1 MKLHLIEILFFVFYP
16 RTFCMF
22 IFFFLSIVYLH
33 ILFVTYKYNLN
44 FSLCVCDVTLL
55 IKSFDDENIF
65 TYIIWEEFISMGI
78 HPLLALG
85 AMRANIVKM

>member
-1 MKLHLIEILFFVFYP
+1 
-16 RTFCMF
+16 MF
-22 IFFFLSIVYLH
+22 ILLHFFFLDIDYLS
-33 ILFVTYKYNLN
+33 ILFVTCIFKN
-44 FSLCVCDVTLL
+44 FLIARHDVTLL

-65 TYIIWEEFISMGI
+65 TYIIWEEFITVGV